1 MKSTRKPQKVTSA
14 EAIARLADKGRD
26 VSRFFTNAGRMMMP
40 GPIQRVNVDLASGML
55 EELDR
60 AAKELNI
67 SRQAVIKTLI
77 RQALDR
83 QYRARASRPVAKR
96 R

>member
-1 MKSTRKPQKVTSA
+1 MTNIRKTRKPVSA
-14 EAIARLADKGRD
+14 EAIARLADQGRD
-26 VSRFFTNAGRMMMP
+26 VSRFFTNAGRMM
-40 GPIQRVNVDLASGML
+40 GPIQRVNVDLAAGML

-77 RQALDR
+77 RQALDQHYLAQGNR
-83 QYRARASRPVAKR
+83 SLAKR
-96 R
+96 

>member
-1 MKSTRKPQKVTSA
+1 MKNIRRRRKQVSA
-14 EAIARLADKGRD
+14 DSIARLADRGKD
-26 VSRFFTNAGRMMMP
+26 VSRFFTNAGRMM
-40 GPIQRVNVDLASGML
+40 GPIQRVNVDLAVGML

-77 RQALDR
+77 RQALDQ
-83 QYRARASRPVAKR
+83 QYLAREHRATK
-96 R
+96 